1 LSFPEFADSR
11 KFHKQEIDVAIVAKK
26 VQESKTEAIQEIKE
40 ALSRSKD
47 FIFTDYRGLT
57 VEQITALRKQLRG
70 KDVQYKVV
78 KNNFAR
84 IAFEQLSAPPQV
96 ADYLVG
102 PTAVAIAPRDSNEVA
117 KILLSFTQEAPALQ
131 VKGALIG
138 DSVYSAQETAAFSKL
153 PGRLELISMLMSVL
167 NGPARNLAGALND
180 IPARVVRSI
189 KAVGDKKTA

>member
-1 LSFPEFADSR
+1 M
-11 KFHKQEIDVAIVAKK
+11 AIVAKK
-26 VQESKTEAIQEIKE
+26 VQENKTQAIQEIKDDF
-40 ALSRSKD
+40 SRSKD

-57 VEQITALRKQLRG
+57 VEQITGLRKQLRA
-70 KDVQYKVV
+70 KDVHYKVV

-117 KILLSFTQEAPALQ
+117 KILLNFVQEAPALQ

-138 DSVYSAQETAAFSKL
+138 DTIYNAQETAAFSRL

-167 NGPARNLAGALND
+167 NGPVRNLACALND
-180 IPARVVRSI
+180 IPARLVRSI
-189 KAVGDKKTA
+189 NAVGDKKAG